1 MTPAEPLSRLQINL
15 AAVRRR
21 IAAACDRAG
30 RSNSEVTLVAVTKYI
45 SADLAAHLP
54 RFGLHDLGE
63 SRPQELWHKAKA
75 IPDARWHLVGHLQ
88 RNKVEATL
96 PVAFLIH
103 SVDSERLLV
112 ELQRAADKLALT
124 VAILLEINV
133 SGESAKH
140 GFAPSE
146 VPTIL
151 PEFPD
156 RFPRLRLQGLMTM
169 APVSDDPERVR
180 PIFRE
185 LRRLRDEWATRF
197 PRLGPLPHLSMGM
210 TQDFEVAIEEG
221 ATLVRIGSALF
232 EGLDH
237 A

>member
-1 MTPAEPLSRLQINL
+1 MTPAEPLSRLQANIDS
-15 AAVRRR
+15 VRRR
-21 IAAACDRAG
+21 IAAACDRVG
-30 RSNSEVTLVAVTKYI
+30 RSTAEVTLVAVTKYV

-54 RFGLHDLGE
+54 RLGIHDLGE

-75 IPDARWHLVGHLQ
+75 IPHARWHLVGHLQ

-96 PVAFLIH
+96 PLACLIH

-112 ELQRAADKLALT
+112 ELQRAADKLAIT

-140 GFAPSE
+140 GFAPAE
-146 VPTIL
+146 VPPLL
-151 PEFPD
+151 PQFPD
-156 RFPRLRLQGLMTM
+156 RFPRLRMQGLMTM
-169 APVSDDPERVR
+169 APISDEPERVR
-180 PIFRE
+180 PVFRD
-185 LRRLRDEWATRF
+185 LRRLRDEWARQF
-197 PRLGPLPHLSMGM
+197 PALGPLPHLSMGM

-232 EGLDH
+232 EGLVQP
-237 A
+237 